1 MSLGGSSQIHPAGGE
16 DEADAEPADAASAP
30 ALSPDARAR
39 RSMELYEETQA
50 KYAVSTEEKAALER
64 EEIEAIVEAMA
75 QRVKQP
81 YFLLLPESKYIQR
94 WDLVTLGALIFTAFV
109 TPYEVALLESPETW
123 GEVDALFFVNR
134 FIDLIFFKDMV
145 MNFFLAFR
153 DTSQDT
159 RGRLVK
165 DLPSIRRRYLRS
177 WFTLDLVSILPF
189 DILGMSFD
197 SDVVSSLKIIRV
209 IRLLRLPKLV
219 RILRA
224 SRIFKRFESRISV
237 SYSVI
242 GLMNFS
248 LLLLVTG
255 HWMAC
260 FWAMGARM
268 GGEDSYTWLHALCVR
283 RELVWANTTEANAY
297 AAHLAAGGNTA
308 DDDIAEL
315 LADDDDAFVCAHAW
329 HHGEQYSAALY
340 WAIVTITSVG
350 YGDITPTN
358 SSEMRLT
365 ICCLLIGGVVWAY
378 IIGNACGIVSTLDV
392 GTIKH
397 RQRMDQLNYFMAD
410 QNMPDSLRVTLR
422 GYFQA
427 MRTMLKNDSYNA
439 MIEMMSP
446 MLRAEVSLQK
456 AGWLNQIWYLSG
468 CSEKFIVQISMQLG
482 STLFIP
488 QETIGFRDALMIMS
502 RGVASRAG
510 RVKTPGALWGED
522 FILQGGELKDRT
534 PCTSLT
540 YAEILALERDDFYAT
555 LSGLDY
561 DAERAIVRTACVRLS
576 FRLAVL
582 RITRMLRV
590 RDRRAVDFMGQVE
603 QAFAQSHTLTGSLA
617 GTGEIN
623 RRGAYGSRRNLL
635 EPDALHSFD
644 DSSKGSA
651 SVEEPPAEP
660 LSSKVVSVAQRLS
673 QVDEKLELITAALTR
688 SKNRA

>member
-1 MSLGGSSQIHPAGGE
+1 
-16 DEADAEPADAASAP
+16 
-30 ALSPDARAR
+30 
-39 RSMELYEETQA
+39 
-50 KYAVSTEEKAALER
+50 
-64 EEIEAIVEAMA
+64 
-75 QRVKQP
+75 
-81 YFLLLPESKYIQR
+81 
-94 WDLVTLGALIFTAFV
+94 
-109 TPYEVALLESPETW
+109 
-123 GEVDALFFVNR
+123 
-134 FIDLIFFKDMV
+134 
-145 MNFFLAFR
+145 
-153 DTSQDT
+153 
-159 RGRLVK
+159 
-165 DLPSIRRRYLRS
+165 
-177 WFTLDLVSILPF
+177 
-189 DILGMSFD
+189 
-197 SDVVSSLKIIRV
+197 
-209 IRLLRLPKLV
+209 
-219 RILRA
+219 
-224 SRIFKRFESRISV
+224 
-237 SYSVI
+237 
-242 GLMNFS
+242 
-248 LLLLVTG
+248 
-255 HWMAC
+255 
-260 FWAMGARM
+260 
-268 GGEDSYTWLHALCVR
+268 
-283 RELVWANTTEANAY
+283 
-297 AAHLAAGGNTA
+297 
-308 DDDIAEL
+308 
-315 LADDDDAFVCAHAW
+315 
-329 HHGEQYSAALY
+329 
-340 WAIVTITSVG
+340 
-350 YGDITPTN
+350 
-358 SSEMRLT
+358 
-365 ICCLLIGGVVWAY
+365 
-378 IIGNACGIVSTLDV
+378 
-392 GTIKH
+392 
-397 RQRMDQLNYFMAD
+397 
-410 QNMPDSLRVTLR
+410 
-422 GYFQA
+422 
-427 MRTMLKNDSYNA
+427 

-561 DAERAIVRTACVRLS
+561 DSERAIVRTACVRLS